1 MNKNVDDYKV
11 VIITGENE
19 KSDDKDGELI
29 YVGNS
34 KDYSFHIDAL
44 IDYSIN
50 KYPSVNVFK
59 HINDRCLPCVPIF
72 FLTWLN
78 SIVYTNTSSDRIGK
92 CGMLYMPDEIS
103 DKQKEVLLEL
113 SKTLPKSNVDIVYDM
128 DFDDGEVIG
137 TEFGYKRGQDFV
149 DALNDFFKKNE
160 KKTKR

>member
-50 KYPSVNVFK
+50 KYPSVNVLSILMIDVY
-59 HINDRCLPCVPIF
+59 HAYQYF
-72 FLTWLN
+72 F
-78 SIVYTNTSSDRIGK
+78 
-92 CGMLYMPDEIS
+92 
-103 DKQKEVLLEL
+103 
-113 SKTLPKSNVDIVYDM
+113 
-128 DFDDGEVIG
+128 
-137 TEFGYKRGQDFV
+137 
-149 DALNDFFKKNE
+149 
-160 KKTKR
+160 